1 MNFKKLAIWGVAAT
15 LIFVLVS
22 LTVSTSNQEVD
33 VRSQFEQKMDERKAF
48 YDKLYKILNQKSQIA
63 SKNDSSFRKNI
74 DIIMSGRKDAEGTV
88 MKWITESNPNAQYA
102 EVSSLYKDLSRAV
115 EAQREGFFE
124 QEKTIQDIVRV
135 HKNLLR
141 KFPSGVLLTTLFGRK
156 ELVYT
161 PISSDRT
168 DDVFKTGKDNDVSLG
183 L

>member
-1 MNFKKLAIWGVAAT
+1 MNFKKLAVWGIGAI
-15 LIFVLVS
+15 LVLTVVL

-33 VRSQFEQKMDERKAF
+33 VRTQFEQKMDERKAF
-48 YDKLYKILNQKSQIA
+48 YDKLYKILAQKSQIA
-63 SKNDSSFRKNI
+63 TKNDSSFRKNI

-102 EVSSLYKDLSRAV
+102 EVSGLYKDLSRAV
-115 EAQREGFFE
+115 EAQREGFFD

-141 KFPSGVLLTTLFGRK
+141 KFPSGVLLTTFFGRK

>member
-156 ELVYT
+156 ELTYT